1 MVLLK
6 LPRKTDKVIIKT
18 IEKEIDIKRPTTEVN
33 KTH

>member
-6 LPRKTDKVIIKT
+6 LSRKTDIIIKT
-18 IEKEIDIKRPTTEVN
+18 IEKEIDLKRPTTEVN